1 MAKSASMPS
10 KCKYIRTTPNISIS
24 TIRREN
30 MDALYNL
37 NISVVHLFFSENIDY
52 LMVST
57 QVAIS
62 AAAIKDTWAPSH
74 D

>member
-1 MAKSASMPS
+1 
-10 KCKYIRTTPNISIS
+10 
-24 TIRREN
+24 

>member
-1 MAKSASMPS
+1 MNAL
-10 KCKYIRTTPNISIS
+10 N
-24 TIRREN
+24 N
-30 MDALYNL
+30 MI
-37 NISVVHLFFSENIDY
+37 ISVVHLFISENIDFY